1 MRVFTHV
8 APCVAQKSVK
18 PLHVQSRSQTPHA
31 PLVDPLLP
39 LLLVLEEEDDV
50 EDDDV
55 PEEPEEPDDE
65 PEEPDDE
72 LADEEAAPEEEEEEE
87 APEDEPDAPEEADE
101 EDEDDDDDDEDFF
114 GGSKPV
120 SPDAGRDALV
130 SEPVP
135 SLGVVGPTSP
145 SAAPAAHAIARRLAL
160 RPMMMMLVL
169 RTLRLTPVR

>member
-1 MRVFTHV
+1 M
-8 APCVAQKSVK
+8 K

-31 PLVDPLLP
+31 PLVVPLLP
-39 LLLVLEEEDDV
+39 LLVLEE
-50 EDDDV
+50 DDDA
-55 PEEPEEPDDE
+55 PEE

-72 LADEEAAPEEEEEEE
+72 LADEEAPDEEEEEEE
-87 APEDEPDAPEEADE
+87 DEEEAPEDAPEDEPDAPEEE
-101 EDEDDDDDDEDFF
+101 EDEDEDDFF